1 VFYGP
6 VDGQKFSRY
15 PAGHGISVVT
25 EIVSHSPQLERFLR
39 HLGQVFDVD
48 LSLVLWD
55 GARFPLC
62 ARPSSDLALKIYDPG
77 VIASLLRAPKLWTAI
92 ELLLNGRIRI
102 VGGTFFDFE
111 PRRQDLEN
119 KLRAGAWK
127 KIDKGLAF
135 SALAPFFFA
144 SRNPPTPKLDFAG
157 NIADR
162 VDEGRDDKALVQF
175 HYDLSNEFYAL
186 FLDPRMVYSCAYFP
200 TWEASLE
207 EAQVSKLD
215 IVCRKLQLK
224 AGERLLDIGCGWG
237 GLVIH
242 AAQHYGVTAHGVTL
256 SQAQFDFACKRVAE
270 LGLADRI
277 RIELKDYRELTG
289 EYDKIASVGMFE
301 HVGLDNHDA
310 YFAKMHS
317 LLRVRGLLLNHAITR
332 RARRRNFRRK
342 PPEYV
347 AMTRFIFPGGELD
360 HIGLSL
366 DNLEIHE
373 FDVHDVEGLREHY
386 AKTCRIW
393 AERLYARRREAE
405 ALIGEVK
412 THLWLIYLA
421 RCAIGFERGAMAIF
435 QTLASKRAPSALG
448 SGLPPTRRHLFE

>member
-1 VFYGP
+1 M
-6 VDGQKFSRY
+6 
-15 PAGHGISVVT
+15 
-25 EIVSHSPQLERFLR
+25 
-39 HLGQVFDVD
+39 
-48 LSLVLWD
+48 
-55 GARFPLC
+55 
-62 ARPSSDLALKIYDPG
+62 
-77 VIASLLRAPKLWTAI
+77 WTAI

-102 VGGTFFDFE
+102 EDGTFFDFE
-111 PRRQDLEN
+111 PRRQDVEN
-119 KLRAGAWK
+119 KVRAGLLR
-127 KIDKGLAF
+127 KIDKKLAF
-135 SALAPFFFA
+135 RALAPFFFG
-144 SRNPPTPKLDFAG
+144 RRDPPAPKLEFAG
-157 NIADR
+157 DIPDR
-162 VDEGRDDKALVQF
+162 VDDGRDDKALVQF

-200 TWEASLE
+200 SWDASLE
-207 EAQVSKLD
+207 AAQVSKLD

-224 AGERLLDIGCGWG
+224 PGERFLDIGCGWG

-242 AAQHYGVTAHGVTL
+242 AAQHYGVQAHGVTL
-256 SQAQFDFACKRVAE
+256 SQAQFDFAQSRVAE
-270 LGLADRI
+270 LGLSDRI

-332 RARRRNFRRK
+332 RARRKNFRKK

-347 AMTRFIFPGGELD
+347 AMTKYIFPGGELD

-366 DNLEIHE
+366 DNLEMHE
-373 FDVHDVEGLREHY
+373 FDVLDVEGLREHY
-386 AKTCRIW
+386 ARTCRLW

-405 ALIGEVK
+405 AMIGEVK

-421 RCAIGFERGAMAIF
+421 RSAIGFERGAMAIF
-435 QTLASKRAPSALG
+435 QTLASKRAHSALAT
-448 SGLPPTRRHLFE
+448 GLPPTRRHLFD